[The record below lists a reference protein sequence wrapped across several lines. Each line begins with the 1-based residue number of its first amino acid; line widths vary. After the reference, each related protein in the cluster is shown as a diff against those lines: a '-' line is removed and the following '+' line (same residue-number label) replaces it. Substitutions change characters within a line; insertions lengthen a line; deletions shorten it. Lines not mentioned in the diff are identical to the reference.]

1 MPRTPSAASAFLL
14 LAVIGAAAL
23 VAPRTAAANDPN
35 VTIQDAEQVLAE
47 LVAIPARRIPKQM
60 LAEAQAIAI
69 IPRVIKVGFV
79 VGVRRGQ
86 GVVMTRDAEGEWS
99 LPQFLTLTGGSIG
112 WQAGVQGTDVVL
124 IFRTRTS
131 VENLMRGKFT
141 IGADAAAAA
150 GPVGRNASAATDA
163 QLRAEILSYSR
174 SRGLFAGVSI
184 DGSVLEINQVANT
197 AFYGAPSTQLPQ
209 VIPQSATDLRLY
221 LTELYNAATTGP
233 EGAAAAVVPP
243 SFKPGATVAPGAV
256 IGTVAAAPAGVVTAS
271 AVAVSPTR
279 LEAIQNSLYTE
290 GAQLHAIL
298 SPEWQTFL
306 ALPAEVAAASSVD
319 RTALASA
326 YQRFSQVNAKP
337 EFKELTS
344 RPEFQTTFDL
354 LREYND
360 ALNASPAILQLP
372 APPK

>member
-1 MPRTPSAASAFLL
+1 
-14 LAVIGAAAL
+14 
-23 VAPRTAAANDPN
+23 
-35 VTIQDAEQVLAE
+35 
-47 LVAIPARRIPKQM
+47 
-60 LAEAQAIAI
+60 
-69 IPRVIKVGFV
+69 
-79 VGVRRGQ
+79 
-86 GVVMTRDAEGEWS
+86 
-99 LPQFLTLTGGSIG
+99 
-112 WQAGVQGTDVVL
+112 
-124 IFRTRTS
+124 
-131 VENLMRGKFT
+131 MRGKFT

-209 VIPQSATDLRLY
+209 FVPQSATDLRLY
-221 LTELYNAATTGP
+221 LTELFNAATTGS
-233 EGAAAAVVPP
+233 EGAVASVVPP
-243 SFKPGATVAPGAV
+243 SAKPGATVA
-256 IGTVAAAPAGVVTAS
+256 VAPVASVPVPSSVVPATA
-271 AVAVSPTR
+271 AVSTTR
-279 LEAIQNSLYTE
+279 LEAIQNSLYAE

-319 RTALASA
+319 RTALATA

-337 EFKELTS
+337 EFKDLTS
-344 RPEFQTTFDL
+344 RPEFQTTFEL

-360 ALNASPAILQLP
+360 ALNANPAILQLP
-372 APPK
+372 APPAK

>member
-1 MPRTPSAASAFLL
+1 MPRTLSLLFLL
-14 LAVIGAAAL
+14 AL
-23 VAPRTAAANDPN
+23 ISATTFAAPRTAQANDPN
-35 VTIQDAEQVLAE
+35 VTIRDAEAVLSE
-47 LVAIPARRIPKQM
+47 LVAIPARRIPRNM

-79 VGVRRGQ
+79 VGIRRGQ
-86 GVVMTRDAEGEWS
+86 GVVMTRDADGEWS

-197 AFYGAPSTQLPQ
+197 AFYGAPSTQLPL
-209 VIPQSATDLRLY
+209 VVPQSATDLRLY
-221 LTELYNAATTGP
+221 LTELFNAATTGP
-233 EGAAAAVVPP
+233 EGAVAAVVAP
-243 SFKPGATVAPGAV
+243 SAKPGAVVAPGAV
-256 IGTVAAAPAGVVTAS
+256 IGAVTPAPAGVVPAS
-271 AVAVSPTR
+271 ANAVSPTR

-319 RTALASA
+319 RAALATA
-326 YQRFSQVNAKP
+326 YQRFNQVNASP
-337 EFKELTS
+337 DFKELS
-344 RPEFQTTFDL
+344 ARPEFQTTFQL

-372 APPK
+372 APPAK

>member
-1 MPRTPSAASAFLL
+1 MPRTHSAFFTLL
-14 LAVIGAAAL
+14 FLALIGAASLAS
-23 VAPRTAAANDPN
+23 PRAARANDPN
-35 VTIQDAEQVLAE
+35 VTIQDAEQVLSE

-79 VGVRRGQ
+79 VGIRRGQ

-209 VIPQSATDLRLY
+209 VVPQSATDLRLY

-243 SFKPGATVAPGAV
+243 SAKPGAAVAPGAV
-256 IGTVAAAPAGVVTAS
+256 IGPVTAAPSGVVPAS
-271 AVAVSPTR
+271 AVVSTTR
-279 LEAIQNSLYTE
+279 LEAIQNSLYAE

-319 RTALASA
+319 RTALATA
-326 YQRFSQVNAKP
+326 YQRFSQVNASP
-337 EFKELTS
+337 EFKELAA

-354 LREYND
+354 LRQYND

-372 APPK
+372 APPTK

>member
-1 MPRTPSAASAFLL
+1 MPRTYSAFFTFLF
-14 LAVIGAAAL
+14 LALIGATTL
-23 VAPRTAAANDPN
+23 SAPRVAHANDPN
-35 VTIQDAEQVLAE
+35 VTIRDAEAVLSE
-47 LVAIPARRIPKQM
+47 LVAIPARRIPRNM

-79 VGVRRGQ
+79 VGIRRGQ
-86 GVVMTRDAEGEWS
+86 GVVMTRDADGEWS

-209 VIPQSATDLRLY
+209 VVPQSATDLRLY
-221 LTELYNAATTGP
+221 LTELFNAATTGP
-233 EGAAAAVVPP
+233 EGAVAAVVPP
-243 SFKPGATVAPGAV
+243 SAKPGAAVPGA
-256 IGTVAAAPAGVVTAS
+256 VAAAPSGVVPAS

-319 RTALASA
+319 RAALAST
-326 YQRFSQVNAKP
+326 YQRFSQVNASP
-337 EFKELTS
+337 EFKELS
-344 RPEFQTTFDL
+344 ARPEFQTTFDL
-354 LREYND
+354 LRQYND

-372 APPK
+372 APPAK

>member
-1 MPRTPSAASAFLL
+1 MPRLILL
-14 LAVIGAAAL
+14 LVAFIAL
-23 VAPRTAAANDPN
+23 TPASLVRANDPN
-35 VTIQDAEQVLAE
+35 VTIRDAEAVLSE
-47 LVAIPARRIPKQM
+47 LVAIPARRIPRNM

-86 GVVMTRDAEGEWS
+86 GVVLTRDAEGEWS

-197 AFYGAPSTQLPQ
+197 AFYGAPSTQLPL
-209 VIPQSATDLRLY
+209 VVPQSATDLRLY
-221 LTELYNAATTGP
+221 LTELFNAATTGP
-233 EGAAAAVVPP
+233 EGAVAAVVAP
-243 SFKPGATVAPGAV
+243 SAKPGAAVAPGTV
-256 IGTVAAAPAGVVTAS
+256 IGTVTPAPGGVVPAS
-271 AVAVSPTR
+271 AAVSTTR
-279 LEAIQNSLYTE
+279 LEAIQNSLYAE

-298 SPEWQTFL
+298 SPDWQTFL

-319 RTALASA
+319 RAALATA

-337 EFKELTS
+337 EFKDLTS
-344 RPEFQTTFDL
+344 RPEFQTTFEL

-360 ALNASPAILQLP
+360 ALNANPAILRLP
-372 APPK
+372 APPTP

>member
-1 MPRTPSAASAFLL
+1 MPRTLSAPSALL
-14 LAVIGAAAL
+14 LLILTAATTFA
-23 VAPRTAAANDPN
+23 APRTAAANDPN
-35 VTIQDAEQVLAE
+35 VTIRDAEAVLSE
-47 LVAIPARRIPKQM
+47 LVAIPARRIPRNM

-79 VGVRRGQ
+79 VGIRRGQ
-86 GVVMTRDAEGEWS
+86 GVVLTRDAEGEWS

-197 AFYGAPSTQLPQ
+197 AFYGAPSTQLPL
-209 VIPQSATDLRLY
+209 VVPQSATDLRLY
-221 LTELYNAATTGP
+221 LTELFNAATTGP
-233 EGAAAAVVPP
+233 EGAVAAVVAP
-243 SFKPGATVAPGAV
+243 SARPGAVVAPGAV
-256 IGTVAAAPAGVVTAS
+256 IGTVTAAPSSVVPAS
-271 AVAVSPTR
+271 AAVSTTR

-319 RTALASA
+319 RTALATA

-337 EFKELTS
+337 EFKDLTS

-360 ALNASPAILQLP
+360 ALNANPAILQLP
-372 APPK
+372 APPTK

>member
-1 MPRTPSAASAFLL
+1 MPRTLSAPSALL
-14 LAVIGAAAL
+14 LLILTAATTFA
-23 VAPRTAAANDPN
+23 APRTAAANDPN
-35 VTIQDAEQVLAE
+35 VTIRDAEAVLSE
-47 LVAIPARRIPKQM
+47 LVAIPARRIPRNM

-79 VGVRRGQ
+79 VGIRRGQ
-86 GVVMTRDAEGEWS
+86 GVVLTRDAEGEWS

-197 AFYGAPSTQLPQ
+197 AFYGAPSTQLPL
-209 VIPQSATDLRLY
+209 VVPQSATDLRLY
-221 LTELYNAATTGP
+221 LTELFNAATTGP
-233 EGAAAAVVPP
+233 EGAVAAVVAP
-243 SFKPGATVAPGAV
+243 SARPGAAVAPGAV
-256 IGTVAAAPAGVVTAS
+256 IGTVTAAPSSVVPAS
-271 AVAVSPTR
+271 AAVSTTR

-319 RTALASA
+319 RTALATA

-337 EFKELTS
+337 EFKDLTS

-360 ALNASPAILQLP
+360 ALNANPAILQLP
-372 APPK
+372 APPAK

>member
-1 MPRTPSAASAFLL
+1 MPRALL
-14 LAVIGAAAL
+14 LLLVLAVL
-23 VAPRTAAANDPN
+23 APVRGVRANDPN
-35 VTIQDAEQVLAE
+35 VTIQQAEAVLSE
-47 LVAIPARRIPKQM
+47 LVAIPVRRIPQRM

-86 GVVMTRDAEGEWS
+86 GVVMTRDADGEWS

-163 QLRAEILSYSR
+163 QMRAEILSYSR

-184 DGSVLEINQVANT
+184 DGSVLEINQTANT
-197 AFYGAPSTQLPQ
+197 AFYGAPSTQLPL
-209 VIPQSATDLRLY
+209 VVPQSAMDLRLY
-221 LTELYNAATTGP
+221 LTELFNAAMSST

-243 SFKPGATVAPGAV
+243 SAKPGAGSVAALPGAVAPG
-256 IGTVAAAPAGVVTAS
+256 GVVPAA

-279 LEAIQNSLYTE
+279 LEAIQNSLYAE

-319 RTALASA
+319 RGALALA
-326 YQRFSQVNAKP
+326 YQRFSQVNASP

-344 RPEFQTTFDL
+344 RPEFQTTFEL
-354 LREYND
+354 LGEYNA
-360 ALNASPAILQLP
+360 ALNTNPAILQLP

>member
-1 MPRTPSAASAFLL
+1 MPRTHSAFFALLL
-14 LAVIGAAAL
+14 LALIGAASLA
-23 VAPRTAAANDPN
+23 APRAARANDPN
-35 VTIQDAEQVLAE
+35 LTIQDAEQVLSE

-243 SFKPGATVAPGAV
+243 SARPGAAVAPGAV
-256 IGTVAAAPAGVVTAS
+256 IGTVVAAPAGVVPAS

-319 RTALASA
+319 RTALAST

-354 LREYND
+354 LRQYND

>member
-112 WQAGVQGTDVVL
+112 WQAGIQGTDVVL
-124 IFRTRTS
+124 VFRTKTS

-150 GPVGRNASAATDA
+150 GPVGRNASAATDSE
-163 QLRAEILSYSR
+163 LRAEILSYSR
-174 SRGLFAGVSI
+174 SRGLFVGVSL
-184 DGSVLEINQVANT
+184 DGTVLEINHAANA

-209 VIPQSATDLRLY
+209 IIPQSATELRNY
-221 LTELYNAATTGP
+221 LTELTGAVP
-233 EGAAAAVVPP
+233 AIGAAPAPAA
-243 SFKPGATVAPGAV
+243 VAPGVVVSGAAV
-256 IGTVAAAPAGVVTAS
+256 SGPAAANANAVVQAAALIT
-271 AVAVSPTR
+271 PTR
-279 LEAIQNSLYTE
+279 LEAIQSALYSE

-306 ALPAEVAAASSVD
+306 ALPQEVEPATGVD
-319 RTALASA
+319 RAALASI
-326 YQRFSQVNAKP
+326 YDRFNRVNSSP
-337 EFKELTS
+337 EFKELTT
-344 RPEFQTTFDL
+344 RPEFQTTLQL
-354 LREYND
+354 LREYSE
-360 ALNASPAILQLP
+360 ALAANPAILKLP
-372 APPK
+372 APPTE

>member
-1 MPRTPSAASAFLL
+1 MPRTLSAPFALFLL
-14 LAVIGAAAL
+14 TLIAAATL
-23 VAPRTAAANDPN
+23 TAPRTAQANDPN
-35 VTIQDAEQVLAE
+35 VTIQQAEAVLSE
-47 LVAIPARRIPKQM
+47 LVAIPVRRIPQRM

-69 IPRVIKVGFV
+69 IPRVIKVGFI

-86 GVVMTRDAEGEWS
+86 GVVLTRDAEGEWS
-99 LPQFLTLTGGSIG
+99 LPQFITLTGGSVG

-197 AFYGAPSTQLPQ
+197 AFYGAPSTQLPL
-209 VIPQSATDLRLY
+209 VVPQSATDLRLY
-221 LTELYNAATTGP
+221 LTELFNAAMSP
-233 EGAAAAVVPP
+233 NDGAVAAVVPP
-243 SFKPGATVAPGAV
+243 SAKPGAAVAVAAAG
-256 IGTVAAAPAGVVTAS
+256 AAAPAGVVPAS
-271 AVAVSPTR
+271 AVVVSPTR

-319 RTALASA
+319 RAALATA
-326 YQRFSQVNAKP
+326 YQRFNQVNASP
-337 EFKELTS
+337 DFKELTA

-354 LREYND
+354 LRQYND

-372 APPK
+372 APPRK